1 MENRKRE
8 FYQIVISNGITKNT
22 DSKQVSMK
30 NFIYLGGDVTVYA
43 DDVIGIFD
51 IEECSVSRTTAE
63 YLNFCQ
69 KKGIVV
75 NVSDNLTDIP
85 KSFIV
90 CEKKTYISNVSNTT
104 INKRGR
110 KKMSQK

>member
-1 MENRKRE
+1 
-8 FYQIVISNGITKNT
+8 
-22 DSKQVSMK
+22 MK

-69 KKGIVV
+69 KKDIVV
-75 NVSDNLTDIP
+75 NVSEDMP

-90 CEKKTYISNVSNTT
+90 CEKKTYISNVSNST

>member
-1 MENRKRE
+1 MFKERLKIM
-8 FYQIVISNGITKNT
+8 FLHLGWKITVK
-22 DSKQVSMK
+22 S
-30 NFIYLGGDVTVYA
+30 

-63 YLNFCQ
+63 FLNFCQ

-75 NVSDNLTDIP
+75 NVSDDMP

-90 CEKKTYISNVSNTT
+90 TEKNVFISNVSNRT
-104 INKRGR
+104 IALRARENC
-110 KKMSQK
+110 